1 MNYTQQRLANEQSKF
16 NQSVNVEIMLLRS
29 EYNKA
34 SHSRKIEIIRQLRE
48 LGALTW

>member
-1 MNYTQQRLANEQSKF
+1 MYKQQQLMREQSQF
-16 NQSVNVEIMLLRS
+16 NQSVSVEIMLLRS

-34 SHSRKIEIIRQLRE
+34 SQSRKIEIIQQLRE